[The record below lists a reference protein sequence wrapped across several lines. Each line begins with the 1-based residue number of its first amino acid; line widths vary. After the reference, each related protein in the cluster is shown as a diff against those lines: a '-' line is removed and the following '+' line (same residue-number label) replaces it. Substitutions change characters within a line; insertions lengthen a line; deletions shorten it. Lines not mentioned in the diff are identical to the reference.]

1 MMRTNMNFQGA
12 LIREQGV
19 DFAVVIVKKHVI
31 DNRLE
36 ADRAIV
42 SFRPLFPGVPVVL
55 MAQDGEGVPTY
66 YGRDDIVRF
75 MAKVP
80 FEAVPWKE
88 YTVN

>member
-1 MMRTNMNFQGA
+1 MNFQGA

-19 DFAVVIVKKHVI
+19 DFAVVIVKKYVI

-36 ADRAIV
+36 ADRAIA

-55 MAQDGEGVPTY
+55 MAQDGGGVPTY
-66 YGRDDIVRF
+66 YGCDDIVRF
-75 MAKVP
+75 MARVP
-80 FEAVPWKE
+80 LEAVPWKE

>member
-1 MMRTNMNFQGA
+1 MKFQGA
-12 LIREQGV
+12 LIREQSV

-55 MAQDGEGVPTY
+55 MAQDGGGVPTY

-75 MAKVP
+75 MAEVP
-80 FEAVPWKE
+80 LEAVPWRE